1 MDELKLRVTD
11 FNKAELNRLVGMI
24 PQTDPTSHEYGTL
37 LESIER
43 YVYFANIVAAIQD
56 FCEGV
61 VPQIEEETQSEVPDN
76 IIQFAPPTGEADKF
90 EEQVTTDKIADA
102 GVTYDDV
109 ALDPAVVKSVITK
122 ARAEKKIGSIKE
134 WINTNFGVDGFSAIP
149 AKQYPQVMAKLS
161 ELGVS

>member
-1 MDELKLRVTD
+1 
-11 FNKAELNRLVGMI
+11 MI
-24 PQTDPTSHEYGTL
+24 PQTDPTSMEYGTL
-37 LESIER
+37 LQSIER

-56 FCEGV
+56 LIDGV
-61 VPQIEEETQSEVPDN
+61 PVYEKEMPTNPDN

-90 EEQVTTDKIADA
+90 EEQVTTDKIADE
-102 GVTYDDV
+102 GITYDDV
-109 ALDPAVVKSVITK
+109 ALDPAVVKSMITK